1 MKVTYTLKKAIGK
14 RRSFEFDGHVYKG
27 DLLRFEGLNE
37 IHVVVSRLLSV
48 PFDLAS
54 SITDVEIDTE
64 IHKP

>member
-1 MKVTYTLKKAIGK
+1 MKVTYTLKNAIGK

-37 IHVVVSRLLSV
+37 THVVVSRLLNV
-48 PFDLAS
+48 PFEIDS
-54 SITDVEIDTE
+54 SITEVEIETE